1 MQTPIADYEVHLQK
15 GVRARV
21 LAALQRA
28 AKVMA
33 ITPEDLLDK
42 IALAMK
48 EVRNVGE
55 EGPEHRTPEEEAVP
69 AAYWEAYDSLHVEQY
84 YGVLVSYGIQDVR
97 PRPRLVIIDVT
108 HHPVPKP

>member
-15 GVRARV
+15 GVRAKV
-21 LAALQRA
+21 LAALERA
-28 AKVMA
+28 AEVMA
-33 ITPEDLLDK
+33 IKPKDLLDK

-48 EVRNVGE
+48 EVRNMGE
-55 EGPEHRTPEEEAVP
+55 EGPEHRTPAQEVVP

-97 PRPRLVIIDVT
+97 PRPRLVIINMT
-108 HHPVPKP
+108 HHPVPKS